1 MDFMALETRQDLSS
15 WLFAEPIVE
24 PGFAGGGLE
33 RVQQRGDSCSQLVDI
48 HSTDGVRLY
57 YLRVASEDTPQTIS
71 ISSAVT
77 INRAL
82 EGCEFGL
89 LLGVNA
95 GDGQYTVWLPSAP
108 TQLCFDQYQRIVAS
122 NESTISY
129 QWEFQPHIQ
138 LRLLQPGQAGGAT
151 VVPYVVLRDPEGKF
165 FGELGSLSDLERRL
179 YRKSNWFFARTPLD
193 IWTYLINGSIYD
205 PRSHREVGKRFKCQQ
220 CAYAWWIY
228 FDFLHRETGK
238 RVYAVMQDE
247 VALTVLLDMSAE
259 GAWRHGFWSDE
270 METHARFQLD
280 GLHLL
285 ISQYEKTGEPMWLE
299 AAQRG
304 MAFVS
309 EYLTEGLDDGS
320 LWFLH
325 DTIEYSRRPHFK
337 STLFGKTPRN
347 SLCINTH
354 VQALTVLHRLRL
366 AVPDKKIYAEMFD
379 KGLRALRRT
388 LDYQPGEL
396 FYRPL
401 MFWIMKHKTRSEAR
415 SKWGKLRNS
424 LEKRLIQ
431 RIYWSVRRRFPRLV
445 QPGGFT
451 ERDLTLSFASDR
463 YHVINLRDFLTLYQQ
478 EPLAWLRPYIK
489 DSTAFV
495 RKFVRDLGVATAV
508 ERSPYYIELIDI
520 LYLYDKLIEPVP
532 PEEMS
537 AAEEKI
543 YQQMGGY
550 SLDYYASE
558 LVRGR

>member
-1 MDFMALETRQDLSS
+1 MTLETRQDLSGR
-15 WLFAEPIVE
+15 LFTEPIGE
-24 PGFAGGGLE
+24 PGFAGGSLE
-33 RVQQRGDSCSQLVDI
+33 RVKQRGDSCSQLVDI
-48 HSTDGVRLY
+48 HSTNEVRLY
-57 YLRVASEDTPQTIS
+57 YLRVASEGAPQTIS
-71 ISSAVT
+71 ISSAAT

-82 EGCEFGL
+82 EGHEFGL
-89 LLGVNA
+89 LLRVHA
-95 GDGQYTVWLPSAP
+95 GDGQYTLWLPSAP
-108 TQLCFDQYQRIVAS
+108 TQLCFDQHQRIVAS
-122 NESTISY
+122 SESIISY

-138 LRLLQPGQAGGAT
+138 LRLLQPGQAGGVA
-151 VVPYVVLRDPEGKF
+151 VAPYVVLRDPEGKF
-165 FGELGSLSDLERRL
+165 FRELGSLSDLERRL
-179 YRKSNWFFARTPLD
+179 YRKSNWFFARTSLD
-193 IWTYLINGSIYD
+193 IWSYLINGSIYD
-205 PRSHREVGKRFKCQQ
+205 PRSHKKVGKRFKCQQ
-220 CAYAWWIY
+220 CAYAWWSY
-228 FDFLHRETGK
+228 FDFLYQETGK
-238 RVYAVMQDE
+238 KIYTVMQDE

-259 GAWRHGFWSDE
+259 GAWRHGFWSDD
-270 METHARFQLD
+270 METHARFHLD

-285 ISQYEKTGEPMWLE
+285 ISQYQKTGEPMWLE
-299 AAQRG
+299 AAERG

-309 EYLTEGLDDGS
+309 EHLTEQLDDGS

-325 DTIEYSRRPHFK
+325 DTIEYSRWHHFK
-337 STLFGKTPRN
+337 STLFGKTLEN

-366 AVPDKKIYAEMFD
+366 AIPDKKIYTEMLN
-379 KGLRALRRT
+379 KGLRALHRA

-401 MFWIMKHKTRSEAR
+401 MFWIMKHKTRGEAR
-415 SKWGKLRNS
+415 SKLDKLRNR
-424 LEKRLIQ
+424 LEKRLIK
-431 RIYWSVRRRFPRLV
+431 RIYWLVRRQFPRLV

-463 YHVINLRDFLTLYQQ
+463 YHIINLKDLLTLYQQ

-537 AAEEKI
+537 AVEEKI

-558 LVRGR
+558 LVQGR